1 MTDYTYPG
9 VYTQEVPSGPGPI
22 TGVSTSNLGLIGFST
37 KGPVNDPILTTSF
50 PEWASKFGTFTE
62 KSISAHEAY
71 AYFVNGG
78 QRLYFVRVTA
88 SDATDSYWN
97 FSTTVTGEQVT
108 NTAQPTGIYDLQ
120 LDNAPVISTGF
131 SLTFDTTTALEKYVF
146 VSDSSGTLTVDT
158 DNSGAS
164 AISAGGTG
172 SIDLSTG
179 EIHVELG
186 DPSYFTGT
194 TDYVL
199 ATYDYV
205 IFKFQMAWPGLAGNF
220 YRIRITP
227 GSDDYL
233 TQTTASWS
241 RFTLII
247 DEDMNQDANNR
258 SWATVE
264 TWADL
269 VFDDSTSSSYVATV
283 INADG
288 SGSDLIEVVDYGNG
302 INPPT
307 LQGSAITSES
317 VTDTQRPQGST
328 TTPPVAYDNATKAWE
343 YTLANAP
350 FEMTLGMDFQMAD
363 GLVSFTGTATADNA
377 VLTDS
382 TADFGSVNGL
392 VGKIVVNVTGGAS
405 AIITANDTTTITGV
419 LTATPVT
426 WTTGDIYAVIEPVVR
441 IGTATA
447 DAGGEE
453 PIVSPGSASVPSAIV
468 PGSVTIDMTLTGA
481 GAVHIIDDGDG
492 NLWDG
497 IAGSCATIDYTTGQI
512 TGISGTP
519 ADTLTIQDVT
529 AWAADTAVAGS
540 AITFGCVYATVIALE
555 DDADG
560 NMSMS
565 DTQATGY
572 PQKFSL
578 NTVGVNTVNYTTG
591 VVNLTWAISGN
602 PGVGPAGAYSQTAS
616 YYTNPVASVSSVLTG
631 GTDGTAVSSSDLVDA
646 SLAVDQEG
654 IYSFGKVD
662 DLMQLVAS
670 DFQTDATVGSA
681 LIDYAELMKDK
692 FVILTVPHGLTY
704 QEAVNWKKFTLN
716 KYSSYAAL
724 YYPHIKVL
732 DPVSG
737 VNLDIPCGG
746 HVAGVYARTD
756 NQANVGE
763 APAGMGKGNIAWST
777 GLELDLTPEQVGFV
791 YKNNKIN
798 ALVQWP
804 HTGRVV
810 WGARTMDA
818 AGGEWPYIQMRRTFM
833 FVEKSVFNA
842 THVHVFHNNGPAL
855 WNKIRTQISS
865 FLLGLHNSGYFAG
878 TTPSESYFVICD
890 RTNNPQVTVDQGIV
904 FCDVGLA
911 TNKPGE
917 YLIFRF
923 SQLSL
928 SSEA

>member
-9 VYTQEVPSGPGPI
+9 VYNQEVPSGPGPI

-37 KGPVNDPILTTSF
+37 KGPVNDPILSTSF
-50 PEWASKFGTFTE
+50 PEWASKFGSFTS

-71 AYFVNGG
+71 AFFANGG
-78 QRLYFVRVTA
+78 QRMYFVRVTA
-88 SDATDSYWN
+88 SDAEDAYWN
-97 FSTTVTGEQVT
+97 FSTTVTDEQIT

-120 LDNAPVISTGF
+120 LDHAPVVATGF
-131 SLTFDTTTALEKYVF
+131 SLTFDTATAVEKYVF
-146 VSDSSGTLTVDT
+146 VSDASGTLTVDPVA
-158 DNSGAS
+158 SGAS
-164 AISAGGTG
+164 AVSAGGSG
-172 SIDLSTG
+172 SIDLATG

-186 DPSYFTGT
+186 DPSYFAGVTY
-194 TDYVL
+194 YVL

-220 YRIRITP
+220 YRVRITQ

-241 RFTLII
+241 RFTVIV
-247 DEDMNQDANNR
+247 DEDVNQDATNR
-258 SWATVE
+258 AWATVE

-269 VFDDSTSSSYVATV
+269 VFDDTESAAYVATV

-302 INPPT
+302 LNPPT
-307 LQGSAITSES
+307 LQGTAITAES
-317 VTDTQRPQGST
+317 VSDTQRPQGST
-328 TTPPVAYDNATKAWE
+328 TTPPVAYDGATKAWE

-350 FEMTLGMDFQMAD
+350 FEKTLAMNFQMAD
-363 GLVSFTGTATADNA
+363 GLVLFTGTATETNA

-382 TADFGSVNGL
+382 TADFGGTDAL
-392 VGKIVVNVTGGAS
+392 VGKIVVHIDGGAS

-419 LTATPVT
+419 LSVAPTS
-426 WTTGDIYAVIEPVVR
+426 WTTGDAYAVIEPVVK
-441 IGTATA
+441 IGTATSNV
-447 DAGGEE
+447 DGEE
-453 PIVSPGSASVPSAIV
+453 SIVSPGSTGTPAAIV
-468 PGSVTIDMTLTGA
+468 PGSVTIDMTLDSA

-497 IAGSCATIDYTTGQI
+497 VAGSCATINYTTGQI
-512 TGISGTP
+512 TGIAP
-519 ADTLTIQDVT
+519 ATDNLLTLQSVT
-529 AWAADTAVAGS
+529 AWAADKAVAGS
-540 AITFGCVYATVIALE
+540 DITFGCVYATPIALE

-560 NMSMS
+560 NVSMS

-578 NTVGVNTVNYTTG
+578 NSVGTNTVNYTTG

-602 PGVGPAGAYSQTAS
+602 PGAGPAGAYAQTAT
-616 YYTNPVASVSSVLTG
+616 YYTNPSTSVSSVLAG
-631 GTDGTAVSSSDLVDA
+631 GTDGTAVASTDIVSADLA
-646 SLAVDQEG
+646 IDQEG
-654 IYSFGKVD
+654 MYAFGKVD
-662 DLMQLVAS
+662 ALMQLVAA
-670 DFQTDATVGSA
+670 DFQTDATVGAA
-681 LIDYAELMKDK
+681 LVDYAELMKDK

-716 KYSSYAAL
+716 KYSSYAAV
-724 YYPHIKVL
+724 YYPHVKVL

-746 HVAGVYARTD
+746 HVAGVFARTD
-756 NQANVGE
+756 NQNNVGE
-763 APAGMGKGNIAWST
+763 APAGMGKGNVAWST
-777 GLELDLTPEQVGFV
+777 GLELDLTPEQVGYV

-798 ALVQWP
+798 ALVQWD

-810 WGARTMDA
+810 WGARSMDA
-818 AGGEWPYIQMRRTFM
+818 AGGEYPYIQQRRTMM
-833 FVEKSVFNA
+833 FCQKSVFNA
-842 THVHVFHNNGPAL
+842 THVHVFRNNGPAL
-855 WNKIRTQISS
+855 WTRIRTQVAS
-865 FLLGLHNSGYFAG
+865 FLLGQHNAGVFAG
-878 TTPSESYFVICD
+878 TTPAESYFVICD

-904 FCDVGLA
+904 FCDVGIA

-917 YLIFRF
+917 YLIFRW
-923 SQLSL
+923 SQIAL
-928 SSEA
+928 